1 MRFATL
7 PNGQKFMACKCWF
20 QNHLQVLGWSSK
32 YAIVANKGVQ
42 VVGIPGHLENVSCHP
57 GWWRASISGILGGVD
72 AISPDE
78 DEFLTMKWGA
88 KGAGH
93 WDSTKTTGSL
103 ASIVMV
109 LGCQVWE
116 FPEMTIAR
124 ILLENQKRGKKYWVV
139 KLQILLCSSYFRK
152 MNPFW
157 RSYFSKG
164 LKPPTRITLKQIE
177 CFVEEWL
184 ICGIW
189 YCFADF
195 FWRDAQKKSSWV
207 KI

>member
-7 PNGQKFMACKCWF
+7 PNGLFMACKCWF
-20 QNHLQVLGWSSK
+20 LNHLQVLGWSSK

-42 VVGIPGHLENVSCHP
+42 VVEIPGHLENFSCHP

-72 AISPDE
+72 AISTDE

-109 LGCQVWE
+109 FGCQVWE
-116 FPEMTIAR
+116 FPKMTTAR
-124 ILLENQKRGKKYWVV
+124 ILLENQKRGKKILGGETSIFVV
-139 KLQILLCSSYFRK
+139 FICFFFRRWTHFDDH
-152 MNPFW
+152 MFQ
-157 RSYFSKG
+157 RSWNHQ
-164 LKPPTRITLKQIE
+164 LE
-177 CFVEEWL
+177 
-184 ICGIW
+184 
-189 YCFADF
+189 
-195 FWRDAQKKSSWV
+195 
-207 KI
+207 